1 MNKLIK
7 SAMVMACVG
16 TMLCIVGC
24 GGASNDPGEIAA
36 DFFNA
41 ALDGKDM
48 QAYVKKYATDDAVQ
62 RMNSDVKAFTDAFA
76 AMKEIRKQMASEF
89 PWFDNLKVKFVA
101 KDVKID
107 GDKAKVALG
116 IHISGTNK
124 LTKKDS
130 EEVKKFDEVELKKVD
145 GVWKLGM

>member
-1 MNKLIK
+1 
-7 SAMVMACVG
+7 
-16 TMLCIVGC
+16 
-24 GGASNDPGEIAA
+24 
-36 DFFNA
+36 
-41 ALDGKDM
+41 
-48 QAYVKKYATDDAVQ
+48 
-62 RMNSDVKAFTDAFA
+62 MNSDVKAFTDAFA

>member
-7 SAMVMACVG
+7 SAMMMASVG
-16 TMLCIVGC
+16 AMLCIVGC
-24 GGASNDPGEIAA
+24 GATSNDPGEIAV

-62 RMNSDVKAFTDAFA
+62 RMNKDVKTFTDAFA
-76 AMKEIRKQMASEF
+76 AMKEIRKQIASEC
-89 PWFDNLKVKFVA
+89 PWFDNLKVRFIA
-101 KDVKID
+101 KDVKVD
-107 GDKAKVALG
+107 GDKAKVSLG
-116 IHISGTNK
+116 MHISGTNK
-124 LTKKDS
+124 LTKEDS
-130 EEVKKFDEVELKKVD
+130 EEVKDFDKVELKKIN